1 MPLRYESAN
10 CLASNGVF
18 PFSEPVLVT
27 YIDLD
32 RLIGMAGLSGAE
44 HKIVGYIMDGYSIP
58 DIAQRYGKDRKVI
71 HRVLDDAVAKI
82 CKADR
87 RCWEDAHLSQK

>member
-10 CLASNGVF
+10 CLVSNGVF

-32 RLIGMAGLSGAE
+32 RLIEAAALTKTE
-44 HKIVGYIMDGYSIP
+44 HKIVSFLMDGGNVEIG
-58 DIAQRYGKDRKVI
+58 R
-71 HRVLDDAVAKI
+71 
-82 CKADR
+82 
-87 RCWEDAHLSQK
+87 AHV